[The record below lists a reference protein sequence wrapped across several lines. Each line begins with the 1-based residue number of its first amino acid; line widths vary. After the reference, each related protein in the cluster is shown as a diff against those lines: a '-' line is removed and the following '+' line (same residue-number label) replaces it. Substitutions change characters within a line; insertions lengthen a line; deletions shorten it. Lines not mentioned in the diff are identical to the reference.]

1 MGDSLPSKDEAM
13 ARLEAFQVRLD
24 EARKQGR
31 AAYDQL
37 FDAAPTGVAL
47 HEIDARGYVTRVNE
61 RELEILGRRRDELV
75 GKPVWQFAV
84 MKEASERAVE
94 KKLAGGGLR
103 PFVRTLT
110 RADQV
115 GITAAFVER
124 YLRNARDEIV
134 GIRTSFM
141 PIAGT

>member
-1 MGDSLPSKDEAM
+1 MGDSLPTKDEAI
-13 ARLEAFQVRLD
+13 ARLEAFQLRLD
-24 EARKQGR
+24 EAHKQGR
-31 AAYDQL
+31 AAYDTL
-37 FDAAPTGVAL
+37 FEAAPAGVAL
-47 HEIDARGYVTRVNE
+47 HEIDARGHVTRVNA
-61 RELEILGRRRDELV
+61 RELEILGHRLDELI
-75 GKPVWQFAV
+75 GKPVWQFSV

-110 RADQV
+110 RADQI

-134 GIRTSFM
+134 GIRTCFM
-141 PIAGT
+141 QITGT

>member
-1 MGDSLPSKDEAM
+1 MADPLPTKDEAI

-24 EARKQGR
+24 EARKLGR

-37 FDAAPTGVAL
+37 FDAAPAGVAL
-47 HEIDARGYVTRVNE
+47 HEIDARGYLTRVNE
-61 RELEILGRRRDELV
+61 RELEILGRRREELV

-84 MKEASERAVE
+84 MKEASERSVE

-115 GITAAFVER
+115 AITAAFVER

-134 GIRTSFM
+134 GIRTTFM